1 MADAAAF
8 ASLLFVP
15 GDRPDRIAKAFATD
29 ADRVCIDLEDAVG
42 PDAKDGA
49 RRDVLALLPTLDPAR
64 AMLRINALTSADGLR
79 DLLAL
84 AEATTL
90 PATIML
96 PKTGG
101 AGDIAILSSMLGDRA
116 RLIALVETIEG
127 LDAVEAIA
135 AAPGV
140 AGVMLGVADLSAE
153 LGCALAWEPL
163 LGARIALVKAC
174 AHAGVLPIDGPH
186 VDLTDH
192 DGGADEARRSHALG
206 FRSKA
211 AIHPAQLPGIH
222 AAFRP
227 TPDRIAHARRAV
239 AAFEAS
245 GGRATRFEGRLLEAP
260 IVRQLRQVAAF
271 ERIDA

>member
-1 MADAAAF
+1 MAEAAAF

-42 PDAKDGA
+42 PEAKDSA

-64 AMLRINALTSADGLR
+64 AMLRINALTTPDGLR

-84 AEATTL
+84 ADAASL

-96 PKTGG
+96 PKVSG
-101 AGDIAILSSMLGDRA
+101 AGDIAIAANVLDNR
-116 RLIALVETIEG
+116 RPLIALVETIDG
-127 LDAVEAIA
+127 LDALDAIA
-135 AAPGV
+135 GAAGV

-163 LGARIALVKAC
+163 LAARSALVKAC
-174 AHAGVLPIDGPH
+174 AGAGVLPIDGPH

-192 DGGADEARRSHALG
+192 DAGAEEARRSQALG
-206 FRSKA
+206 FRAKA
-211 AIHPAQLPGIH
+211 AIHPARLPGIH

-227 TPDRIAHARRAV
+227 APDQIAHARRAV

-245 GGRATRFEGRLLEAP
+245 GGRATRFEGKLLEAP
-260 IVRQLRQVAAF
+260 IVRRLRQVAAF
-271 ERIDA
+271 ERISA